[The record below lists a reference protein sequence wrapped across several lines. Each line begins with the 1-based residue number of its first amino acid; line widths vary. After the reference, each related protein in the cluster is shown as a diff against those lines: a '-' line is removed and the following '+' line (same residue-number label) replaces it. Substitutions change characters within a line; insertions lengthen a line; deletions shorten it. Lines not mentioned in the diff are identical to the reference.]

1 MIKVNV
7 LSDEN
12 SWSKKIKNKELFFN
26 KICKQFPKKY
36 RFINKKIYL
45 TLLLSNN
52 KEIKILNKRF
62 RNKNKSTDVLSFPFD
77 KKQKNLKENY
87 LGDIIISFNYMN
99 KPKNLNN
106 IEFKIKTIKIFIHGF
121 LHLLG
126 HDHQKNKE
134 YKKMLKE
141 EKEIFKSIEKTSI
154 LN

>member
-7 LSDEN
+7 LSEEN
-12 SWSKKIKNKELFFN
+12 SWSKKIKKKELFFN
-26 KICKQFPKKY
+26 KICNKFPKKY

-52 KEIKILNKRF
+52 KTIKTLNKKF
-62 RNKNKSTDVLSFPFD
+62 RNKDKHTDVLSFPFN
-77 KKQKNLKENY
+77 KKQKKLKENY

-99 KPKNLNN
+99 KPKNLSNR
-106 IEFKIKTIKIFIHGF
+106 EFKKKTIKIFIHGF

-126 HDHQKNKE
+126 FNHVKDKD
-134 YKKMLKE
+134 YKKMNSEE
-141 EKEIFKSIEKTSI
+141 EKVFKTVEKL